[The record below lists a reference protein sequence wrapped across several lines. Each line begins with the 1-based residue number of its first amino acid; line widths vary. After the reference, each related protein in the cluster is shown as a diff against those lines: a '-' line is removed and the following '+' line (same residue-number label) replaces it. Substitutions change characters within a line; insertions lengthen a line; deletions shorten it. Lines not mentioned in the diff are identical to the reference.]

1 VSNHDTFGYYLERYG
16 LVFVG
21 AVIPGMDTNF
31 QPTAQNLADLVQ
43 AIRAQKVKAVFTE
56 TSINPNLARRIAQEA
71 GVKIVEGALYGDA
84 LGPPG
89 SGADTLDGMLKYNT
103 DTIVTNLK

>member
-1 VSNHDTFGYYLERYG
+1 MVLVGLG
-16 LVFVG
+16 LVVAAGSGLIGSFVTPVTTDAG
-21 AVIPGMDTNF
+21 
-31 QPTAQNLADLVQ
+31 DLEAKQ
-43 AIRAQKVKAVFTE
+43 

-71 GVKIVEGALYGDA
+71 GVKIVEGALYGDS